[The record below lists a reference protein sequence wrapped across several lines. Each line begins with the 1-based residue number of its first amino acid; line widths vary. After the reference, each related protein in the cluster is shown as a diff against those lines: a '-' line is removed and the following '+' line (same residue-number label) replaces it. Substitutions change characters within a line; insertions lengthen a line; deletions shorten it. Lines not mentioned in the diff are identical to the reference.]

1 VATRRSRCI
10 RTYVMFYS
18 TVLFTEGKGES
29 AFAIIIWPE
38 KLLNG
43 EKPWQITYAAKLSL
57 PRFLWEF
64 SIVPFSYPLGLL
76 ELSRRE
82 DENKSFIRTERHYCG
97 SDTDSKILTRSRDR
111 LSNSLICTV
120 RIISFEKAVSFFAL
134 PIWKK
139 LPAWVHVFWKTFGA
153 LYFWS
158 LPMTRGSLF

>member
-1 VATRRSRCI
+1 
-10 RTYVMFYS
+10 MFYS

-120 RIISFEKAVSFFAL
+120 RIISFEKAVFFCIAYMKEASRMSARFLKDIWRVVFLIFADDSWFSFLAV
-134 PIWKK
+134 K
-139 LPAWVHVFWKTFGA
+139 
-153 LYFWS
+153 Y
-158 LPMTRGSLF
+158 RR